1 LSTVAYA
8 GETLL
13 IPFDVTNNGEEQEV
27 VKFSVSAPS
36 SWYTKVIDQ
45 NGREVRNAI
54 LVSGGSLSLDLEV
67 TVPVSASGTKN
78 LTLSLL
84 GETVSSL
91 DFVFEIEPNS
101 ESVLACQFPGLL
113 ALPGDPVSYAVT
125 VTNPFGFEA
134 RLRLSVDSPVN
145 WTSAITI
152 ESGDYATDVVLGAGE
167 STTFNVEVDS
177 PTSAATGTTYD
188 FSVNVESNNQQLD
201 SLILA
206 VSLVE
211 PEAFEEIVANT
222 KYPEVTVEAGELVEY
237 QVSLGNF
244 GDQNRLLFLSINPP
258 ANWKA
263 VFKSGSLE
271 ITQLDL
277 SPMSVDGVENLV
289 IEVTPPSTTPLGTYS
304 IPVQIQSETGLVL
317 AELELK
323 ATIVGSFKLGLS
335 ASTLLT
341 KAATG
346 ETASF
351 SMNAVNIGYSTLNV
365 VGLDIDVEE
374 GWNVEFNPVQ
384 MDVLKPGEGVN
395 FDVKVN
401 VPSDA
406 VAGDYLVTVTGSSD
420 EIESN
425 PVQVRIT
432 VSAPTSWGIWG
443 FGVAAFIIIVLVLVF
458 RKFKRR

>member
-1 LSTVAYA
+1 M
-8 GETLL
+8 
-13 IPFDVTNNGEEQEV
+13 D
-27 VKFSVSAPS
+27 
-36 SWYTKVIDQ
+36 
-45 NGREVRNAI
+45 
-54 LVSGGSLSLDLEV
+54 
-67 TVPVSASGTKN
+67 
-78 LTLSLL
+78 
-84 GETVSSL
+84 
-91 DFVFEIEPNS
+91 
-101 ESVLACQFPGLL
+101 
-113 ALPGDPVSYAVT
+113 
-125 VTNPFGFEA
+125 
-134 RLRLSVDSPVN
+134 
-145 WTSAITI
+145 
-152 ESGDYATDVVLGAGE
+152 
-167 STTFNVEVDS
+167 
-177 PTSAATGTTYD
+177 
-188 FSVNVESNNQQLD
+188 
-201 SLILA
+201 

-237 QVSLGNF
+237 QVTLGNF

-263 VFKSGSLE
+263 VFKSGTLE

-277 SPMSVDGVENLV
+277 SPMSVDGAENLV
-289 IEVTPPSTTPLGTYS
+289 IEVIPPSTMSLGTYS

-351 SMNAVNIGYSTLNV
+351 TMNAVNIGYSTLNV

-374 GWNVEFNPVQ
+374 GWDVIFSPVQ
-384 MDVLKPGEGVN
+384 MDMIKPGEAVT
-395 FDVKVN
+395 FDVKIN

-406 VAGDYLVTVTGSSD
+406 VAGDYLVTLTASSD
-420 EIESN
+420 EIESS

-432 VSAPTSWGIWG
+432 VSAPTSWGLWG
-443 FGVAAFIIIVLVLVF
+443 FGIAAFIIIVLVLVF
-458 RKFKRR
+458 KKFKRR